1 MNYLGGVFYINLDKR
16 PDRKA
21 EIETELNNIGLKYER
36 FSAVDMKPGLVGCGY
51 SHIEVLKLARERGLK
66 NVLIFE
72 DDFQS
77 LVSKEEFWE
86 SINNFFK
93 SNIQYD
99 VLMLSYNL
107 FDSSPVDNLL
117 IKVKA
122 AQTTSGYIVNSYF
135 YDTLIDLWEDSQV
148 ELIRTNEHWVYGLDQ
163 IWKTIQPQNNWYAFK
178 KRLGRQRPSYSDI
191 SETFLDRDV

>member
-1 MNYLGGVFYINLDKR
+1 
-16 PDRKA
+16 
-21 EIETELNNIGLKYER
+21 
-36 FSAVDMKPGLVGCGY
+36 
-51 SHIEVLKLARERGLK
+51 
-66 NVLIFE
+66 
-72 DDFQS
+72 
-77 LVSKEEFWE
+77 
-86 SINNFFK
+86 
-93 SNIQYD
+93 
-99 VLMLSYNL
+99 MLSYNL

-178 KRLGRQRPSYSDI
+178 KRLEI
-191 SETFLDRDV
+191 W